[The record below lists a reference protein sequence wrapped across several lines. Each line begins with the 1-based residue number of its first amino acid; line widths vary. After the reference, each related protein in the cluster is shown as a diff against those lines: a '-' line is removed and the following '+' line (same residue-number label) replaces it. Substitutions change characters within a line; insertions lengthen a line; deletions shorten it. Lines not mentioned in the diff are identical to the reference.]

1 MKYLFVVFNAAAV
14 IIVGWVVADLPQV
27 RDGGDRGLARPEAG
41 LPQISRVDETRRE
54 RLTATER
61 SLDSLARLMAQR
73 RRVETD
79 TLLATA
85 RRPEPEPEPAPPEDG
100 TERVARAPLPERNL
114 TLLLD
119 GQRRMAMVDGR
130 LVQTG
135 DALPGGG
142 TVTRIGTRSVVVRE
156 RRGRRQKLT
165 LPPEQLQLGTLR
177 PGAGDGNVN

>member
-14 IIVGWVVADLPQV
+14 LIVGWVIADLPQV
-27 RDGGDRGLARPEAG
+27 RDGVDRPLARAAAG
-41 LPQISRVDETRRE
+41 LPRVPGIDDADRE
-54 RLTATER
+54 RLAAAER

-73 RRVETD
+73 RRVDTD

-85 RRPEPEPEPAPPEDG
+85 RRPEPEPEQAPREGG
-100 TERVARAPLPERNL
+100 TRRVARPALPERNL

-142 TVTRIGTRSVVVRE
+142 TVARIGARSVVVKE

-165 LPPEQLQLGTLR
+165 LPPEKLRLGTLR
-177 PGAGDGNVN
+177 PGGGTED